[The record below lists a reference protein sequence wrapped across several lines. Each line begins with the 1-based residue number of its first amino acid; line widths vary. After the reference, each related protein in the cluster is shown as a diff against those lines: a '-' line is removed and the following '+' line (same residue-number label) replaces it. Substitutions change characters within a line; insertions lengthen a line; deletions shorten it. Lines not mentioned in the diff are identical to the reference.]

1 MNRFLLTVA
10 VAVSLAS
17 LFSAQGETW
26 FVRAGGS
33 DLADGKTAKTA
44 FKTITRAAGVLNHGD
59 SIVIG
64 PGVYKETVLAA
75 ERFSANGAMMFVTG
89 DESGKLTGDKA
100 GPVVL
105 IAARPTE
112 MALTFHRM
120 DKVTVSGLTFKGP
133 GQGLKFDKC
142 RNAAVERCTFDGLS
156 RGLVVSNSDNTLAR
170 SCLFTR
176 NIIGLLASGASNTRV
191 HHVTVAGSTSVG
203 ILALTNGTGEIRN
216 SILTANNTNMIL
228 DGLSSRGWTSDHNVM
243 TGTTGNW
250 GDVPAIAKVH
260 EWPAA
265 SGQDYFS
272 VFVAPAFA
280 NPDTYDLRISPEVT
294 WAGGLPG
301 RWVGQANVLYG
312 VSERTGNSVKA
323 VAEAVLD
330 RDGKAFAVSN
340 GRIAAGAY
348 EFPEPKLAKGWVK
361 LDAKIEGT
369 GGRQSAGIY
378 TENGKLVRM
387 LLADASG
394 VADLFW
400 DGLDDMGKVAPAGKY
415 VAKMVA
421 SDVRVV
427 DDGAFGDNGTAMGA
441 FHCDNASQVVPLS
454 DGGFIMVTYYDEGMY
469 PLRRIS
475 STGQPIH
482 ASGLADGGFSALA
495 LAGDDD
501 IYGVLGHKADSSA
514 YRQHPKLARLML
526 PGDRNHMLDGSES
539 YEITTEQEKDA
550 IGLGLA
556 VIGTKA
562 YVALGGLNVIR
573 VMDLTNGKKLADW
586 PVANVGDLA
595 NDPNGGLW
603 AISGKKVLH
612 FTADGKKDKE
622 FDTGVANPKYIA
634 ASKDRVAVN
643 SSSDNFGSRYG
654 FEAELAVFD
663 TSGKL
668 IKKLGKPRV
677 EGQFTPVSADTMRD
691 PRGMCFLNDGRLVV
705 CEWSR
710 TRVLDPDSG
719 TILMDLLSNFMD
731 IAVAHPLK
739 PEFVMTG
746 LGMFR
751 VDTKTGAWDWLVEEP
766 LGFAKVMRNVQVV
779 EDGETK
785 TVTKEMTELHTFGAP
800 SMSVVLGGKPFFAYV
815 GGNGT
820 LRFVDVTDPVKPRP
834 SLIIRNPV
842 VAPHAYN
849 TLSFD
854 KDGNIVAATGGS
866 RGGYSLFFN
875 RVPFK
880 GLDGNGDPIFD
891 LENTVKVGQ
900 DWDEETGMTSISM
913 ASVDK
918 STGDIYFGAV
928 TPLYNKMVPAW
939 GADGTGVG
947 KTDANG
953 NPKWFSLSSGGNYM
967 SVAAVHDGKQT
978 FVLAGK
984 SFGGQTDVFDADGL
998 RLGTGNWSFPTHY
1011 TIGFVDIRFG
1021 VNPYL
1026 RPDGKVGA
1034 YVEDDGVGRFARLRI
1049 DGAETIK
1056 RNSKTFDWTLSG
1068 SVAGAPPLTSEVQ
1081 ARGLEK
1087 MQEIPKV
1094 APLPTDGD
1102 WSTWEKAGVV
1112 PQIIALPAMSYKHA
1126 VLPEDLWQTMSLGTA
1141 IGAIAHDGEN
1151 LYVYFV
1157 VTDEPQVFDVT
1168 NPGLMFAADGV
1179 ELWLEQDQF
1188 GLSMIKDG
1196 TPHLFKYRFYNREGK
1211 EWSANYGLP
1220 RENMYGVKLMDV
1232 ASHPLGKQL
1241 GDIVGVSLKGRK
1253 GYAVMGKIPMIEV
1266 KLVGGIA
1273 GRGGTDVLNMT
1284 GKGGEIIRVGVNFS
1298 GNMTWG
1304 RSQDYKVGWPNSIM
1318 FSDPTRSA
1326 PFILKD

>member
-1 MNRFLLTVA
+1 MARFVLTVA
-10 VAVSLAS
+10 VAVFLVAS
-17 LFSAQGETW
+17 LSVQAQTW

-33 DLADGKTAKTA
+33 DLADGKTAATA

-64 PGVYKETVLAA
+64 PGEYKETVLIA
-75 ERFSANGAMMFVTG
+75 ERFSADGAMMFVTG

-105 IAARPTE
+105 LAARPTE
-112 MALTFHRM
+112 IALTFHRM

-142 RNAAVERCTFDGLS
+142 RNAAAERCTFDGLS
-156 RGLVVSNSDNTLAR
+156 RGLVVSNSDNTLVQ

-176 NIIGLLASGASNTRV
+176 NIIGLLASGATNTRV

-216 SILTANNTNMIL
+216 SIITANNTNMIL

-265 SGQDYFS
+265 SKQDYFS

-301 RWVGQANVLYG
+301 RWVGAAQ
-312 VSERTGNSVKA
+312 VKDGKP
-323 VAEAVLD
+323 VAVLD
-330 RDGKAFAVSN
+330 RDGKAFAVAN
-340 GRIAAGAY
+340 GKVAAGAY
-348 EFPEPKLAKGWVK
+348 EYPEAKLAKGWVK
-361 LDAKIEGT
+361 LDAKIEGA

-378 TENGKLVRM
+378 KEDGKLVRM

-394 VADLFW
+394 VVDLYW

-421 SDVRVV
+421 SDVRVL

-475 STGQPIH
+475 STGLPIH

-501 IYGVLGHKADSSA
+501 IYGVLGHKADSSE

-526 PGDRNHMLDGSES
+526 PGDRNHMLDGSEQ
-539 YEITTEQEKDA
+539 YEITTPEEANA

-562 YVALGGLNVIR
+562 YVSLGGLNVIR
-573 VMDLTNGKKLADW
+573 VIDLTNGKKLADW
-586 PVANVGDLA
+586 PVADVGDLA

-622 FDTGVANPKYIA
+622 FDTGLPHPKFIA

-643 SSSDNFGSRYG
+643 SSSDSHGSRYG
-654 FEAELAVFD
+654 LEASLAVFD
-663 TSGKL
+663 TGGKL
-668 IKKLGKPRV
+668 IRKLGKPRT
-677 EGQFTPVSADTMRD
+677 EGQFTPVGADTMRD

-705 CEWSR
+705 GEWAR

-731 IAVAHPLK
+731 VAVAHPQK
-739 PEFVMTG
+739 PEFVYCE
-746 LGMFR
+746 LGVFR
-751 VDTKTGAWDWLVEEP
+751 VDTRTGAWDWLVEEP
-766 LGFAKVMRNVQVV
+766 ITVGTVVRDEKEVTQVR
-779 EDGETK
+779 
-785 TVTKEMTELHTFGAP
+785 TFGSP
-800 SMSVVLGGKPFFAYV
+800 STSVVLGGKPFIAYV
-815 GGNGT
+815 YGNGT
-820 LRFVDVTDPVKPRP
+820 LRFVDVSDPVKPRP
-834 SLIIRNPV
+834 SAFLRDSKLGPW
-842 VAPHAYN
+842 AYA
-849 TLSFD
+849 TLSFT
-854 KDGNIVAATGGS
+854 KDGHIIAAMGNPVK
-866 RGGYSLFFN
+866 GGYSLFFN
-875 RVPFK
+875 RVSFK
-880 GLDGNGDPIFD
+880 GLDEKGDPVFD
-891 LENTVKVGQ
+891 LENAVRIGVE
-900 DWDEETGMTSISM
+900 DDPDTGMTSATM
-913 ASVDK
+913 ASVDR
-918 STGDIYFGAV
+918 SNDNIYFGAV

-939 GADGTGVG
+939 GADATGVG
-947 KTDANG
+947 KCDANG
-953 NPKWFSLSSGGNYM
+953 NPKWFALSSGGNYM
-967 SVAAVHDGKQT
+967 SVSAINDGKNT
-978 FVLAGK
+978 YVLAGK

-1011 TIGFVDIRFG
+1011 TIGFVDLRYG
-1021 VNPYL
+1021 VNPYI

-1034 YVEDDGVGRFARLRI
+1034 YVEDDGIGRFARLRI

-1056 RNSKTFDWTLSG
+1056 RNSKAFDWKLTG
-1068 SVAGAPPLTSEVQ
+1068 AVAGDPPLTSEVK
-1081 ARGLEK
+1081 AKGLEK
-1087 MQEIPKV
+1087 IQEIPKV
-1094 APLPTDGD
+1094 ASLPTDGD
-1102 WSTWEKAGVV
+1102 WSAWEKAGVV

-1141 IGAIAHDGEN
+1141 IGALAHDGEN

-1157 VTDEPQVFDVT
+1157 VTSEPQCFDSEK
-1168 NPGLMFAADGV
+1168 PGTMFAADGV

-1220 RENMYGVKLMDV
+1220 RENMYGTKLMDV

-1318 FSDPTRSA
+1318 FSDPTRSS